1 MERRW
6 IRKLNQL
13 YWPDVGDAEGARRAA
28 GHAAGAAFCVSGV
41 DAFVA
46 IVSRFGIAI
55 PYMDIWSLLDAALFA
70 ILGIGIRR
78 MWRSAAIIALL
89 LFIIVR
95 IAAGRANGL
104 IVATISLIVV
114 AILTVFFISG
124 VRGTFA
130 YHKFVK
136 EGDGTP

>member
-28 GHAAGAAFCVSGV
+28 GYAAGAAFCVSGV
-41 DAFVA
+41 NAFVA